1 MTTSKLN
8 IIKGILFIGL
18 SIFLAFNFG
27 NSLNNLVARLPLGWV
42 ASSIILRLFICLA
55 FARGLV
61 LILKEIKP
69 TFKAIYGYL
78 IGIVLGFGVSF
89 ITPIYN
95 TDYTELNV
103 TPLTLDFETLQL
115 QTNHSIE
122 LNNKPAVIVF
132 FSTSCPH
139 CYATSKLLGTM
150 ANAQKGPQIIALFPG
165 TKEDTERFLKN
176 NKGQNFKSI
185 IIQDK
190 SYFSD
195 VTQGSVPSIFLI
207 DKEGHTVKHW
217 SGELSYSALDY
228 ILNYK

>member
-1 MTTSKLN
+1 MTKNKLN
-8 IIKGILFIGL
+8 IIKAILFFGL
-18 SIFLAFNFG
+18 SIFLSFNFT

-42 ASSIILRLFICLA
+42 TSSIILRLFICIA

-61 LILKEIKP
+61 LFLKQIQP
-69 TFKAIYGYL
+69 SFKAIYGYL

-95 TDYTELNV
+95 TDYVEFNT

-115 QTNHSIE
+115 QVNHSIQ
-122 LNNKPAVIVF
+122 LNKKPAVVVF

-150 ANAQKGPQIIALFPG
+150 ANANKGPQIIALFPG

-185 IIQDK
+185 IIQNK
-190 SYFSD
+190 SYFND
-195 VTQGSVPSIFLI
+195 VTQGSVPSVFLV
-207 DKEGHTVKHW
+207 DKDGNTVKHW
-217 SGELSYSALDY
+217 SGELSYPSLDY